1 MSYLR
6 QMGRNMG
13 KMVGAMLLLALVTG
27 CSATY
32 RNHGYMPPKEDVDL
46 IEVGKDTRETV
57 GASIGKPGTSGLL
70 AGSGYYY
77 VRSRFKHYLYNA
89 PQEIDR
95 EVLAISFTEKGV
107 VQNIERFGL
116 EDGRI
121 VVLERR
127 VTDSNVKGIG
137 FLRQLFGSFGRI
149 DVAEQIRGN

>member
-6 QMGRNMG
+6 QMGSNMS
-13 KMVGAMLLLALVTG
+13 KVVGAVLLLALVAG

-32 RNHGYMPPKEDVDL
+32 RNHGYMPPPEDVDL

-57 GASIGKPGTSGLL
+57 AASVGKPGTSGLL

-95 EVLAISFTEKGV
+95 EVLAITFTDNGV
-107 VQNIERFGL
+107 VENIERFGL
-116 EDGRI
+116 EDGRV

-127 VTDSNVKGIG
+127 VTDSNIKGIG
-137 FLRQLFGSFGRI
+137 FLRQLFGSIGRI